1 MLIIGGTSL
10 TVYPA
15 ASYINEF
22 HGKHLINVNK
32 EKITLNNTFLGLNDM
47 MIESSLGDVFRV
59 INDRL
64 NEILG
69 E

>member
-1 MLIIGGTSL
+1 MK
-10 TVYPA
+10 
-15 ASYINEF
+15 
-22 HGKHLINVNK
+22 KHLIIVNK